1 MSIVVEQHR
10 APAIAPTGRWTVDP
24 RHSSVEF
31 AVKHL
36 LIATVKGRF
45 RDFEGVLEIDDDPPG
60 VRGHG
65 IVNVE
70 SLDTGEPRRD
80 NHLLS
85 LDFFDA
91 DVYPEIAFALER
103 IESIDDDR
111 YRIVGEITIRGETRE
126 VALDATLGGHARDPW
141 GNERMALEL
150 TGRLNR
156 KDFGLSWNQLVEGGG
171 AVVGDTVRLEIALSL
186 VRHSGQPEVR

>member
-1 MSIVVEQHR
+1 MSIAVEHHR
-10 APAIAPTGRWTVDP
+10 APAVASTGRWTVDP

-36 LIATVKGRF
+36 LIATVTGRF
-45 RDFEGVLEIDDDPPG
+45 RDFEGELEIRDDPPS

-70 SLDTGEPRRD
+70 SVDTGEPHRD

-85 LDFFDA
+85 PDFFNV
-91 DVYPEIAFALER
+91 DVYPEIEFALGSFEPVKGG
-103 IESIDDDR
+103 R
-111 YRIVGEITIRGETRE
+111 YTIVGEITLTGVTRE
-126 VALDATLGGHARDPW
+126 LALDATMQGQAQDPW
-141 GNERMALEL
+141 GNERVALDL

-156 KDFGLSWNQLVEGGG
+156 KDFGLRWDQLVEGGG
-171 AVVGDTVRLEIALSL
+171 VVIGDTVRLEAALSL
-186 VRHSGQPEVR
+186 VKQSE